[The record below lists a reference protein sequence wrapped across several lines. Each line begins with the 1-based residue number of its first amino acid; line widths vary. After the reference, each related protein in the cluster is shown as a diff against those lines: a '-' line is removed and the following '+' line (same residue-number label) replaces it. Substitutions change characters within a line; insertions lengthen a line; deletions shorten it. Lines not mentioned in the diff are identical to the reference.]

1 MMGVSISVEI
11 GSGKSTIARL
21 LALSFLGRV
30 VSLVAALKGC
40 SFSICGVLS
49 FFPQQGVNAR
59 TALFQ
64 LGELARKKVN
74 PHICFKARL
83 QHKGFRVINP
93 ATTVSEKDW
102 TDLVATLTLDNA
114 CTELVNTDLI
124 DISKA
129 DAGLFFL
136 EKPSIGAS
144 TEMFA
149 MRLQGKPVVIAVP
162 LSLLYHPW
170 LRVFGKV
177 IWNES
182 VPRLSEYNVA
192 VLKS

>member
-1 MMGVSISVEI
+1 MGVSISVEI

-21 LALSFLGRV
+21 LALRFLWRA
-30 VSLVAALKGC
+30 VSLAAALKGC

-93 ATTVSEKDW
+93 AATVSGKNW
-102 TDLVATLTLDNA
+102 TKLVASRILDSA
-114 CTELVNTDLI
+114 SAKLVNTNLS
-124 DISKA
+124 DIAKA

-144 TEMFA
+144 PEMFA
-149 MRLQGKPVVIAVP
+149 MRLQGKPIVIAVP
-162 LSLLYHPW
+162 LSLFYHPW